1 MFVFACFSV
10 IWVDRKLDHVQMV
23 ISAFPF
29 SCCLLSCPLDS
40 RVVCFVR
47 L

>member
-1 MFVFACFSV
+1 MFARFSV
-10 IWVDRKLDHVQMV
+10 IWVDRKLDLVRMV
-23 ISAFPF
+23 IAAFPF
-29 SCCLLSCPLDS
+29 SCCLLSCPLYS